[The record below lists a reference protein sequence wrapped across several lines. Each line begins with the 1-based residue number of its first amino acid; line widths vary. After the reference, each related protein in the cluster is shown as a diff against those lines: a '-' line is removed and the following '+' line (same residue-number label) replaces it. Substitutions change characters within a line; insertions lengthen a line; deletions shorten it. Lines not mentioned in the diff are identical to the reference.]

1 MGLFSRGSCEYKRV
15 TQDDGCDPSIGGALL
30 HNPQSK
36 EEHDNL
42 LAKDVPKDLLKELDN
57 LSKKELR
64 TAELGNETNA
74 GQSKEEHAKISAKA
88 GPKET
93 LKEVVASKEREASK
107 SVNSADTTHSS
118 GVEAG
123 GNKAN
128 ASQQASADGDSHKE
142 KIRKKLSKK
151 SSNAGSKEKPVRSE
165 YYSQ

>member
-1 MGLFSRGSCEYKRV
+1 MLK
-15 TQDDGCDPSIGGALL
+15 
-30 HNPQSK
+30 
-36 EEHDNL
+36 
-42 LAKDVPKDLLKELDN
+42 KELDN

-74 GQSKEEHAKISAKA
+74 GQSKEEHAKAPEKE

-93 LKEVVASKEREASK
+93 SKEVVASKEREASK

-165 YYSQ
+165 QDTQLISDDCVRQTLAFADGRFPYRARAIDLPRRSQMA